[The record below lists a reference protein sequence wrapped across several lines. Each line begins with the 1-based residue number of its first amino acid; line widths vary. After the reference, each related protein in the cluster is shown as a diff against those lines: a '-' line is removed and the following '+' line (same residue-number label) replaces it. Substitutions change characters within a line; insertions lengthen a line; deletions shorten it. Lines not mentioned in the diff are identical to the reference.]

1 MLKLL
6 AALLFSAVSAFAAG
20 DEKDLDFPGLPY
32 PVTFTVKAAHKTGG
46 VAYET
51 RYSAEAEKD
60 YDTVLLQGLMPDP
73 MVRLEVVAKPK
84 VFFLSGER
92 YEQTGFRRYPNGRFW
107 ASYRAAAPTRQPVR
121 LSVVDLG
128 LTKGGAHDLVIYSTE
143 LLRRGDLKEAVEASS
158 AAYVPAADLSVP
170 DSAPFKLIRRAAW
183 KAKPPKEPFSPH
195 KPYYFTIHHTQG
207 HYPLSYDE
215 AVAEV
220 QFIQDYH
227 QNAKGWN
234 DIGYHFLIDPAG
246 DIFEGRPI
254 GVVGAH
260 VLNRNSG
267 NVGIS
272 ILGNYHPP
280 SQDRFT
286 PETQASF
293 VSVAR
298 YVKDTY
304 SVSVS
309 SFYAHREIG
318 KTDCPGDNLYAK
330 KQLLSDLVFAPAPQ
344 AVPVTP
350 VDTGITPAQAEA
362 VRELYDLLNGR

>member
-1 MLKLL
+1 MLKLY
-6 AALLFSAVSAFAAG
+6 AALLLSSVSAFAAG
-20 DEKDLDFPGLPY
+20 DEKDLSFPGLSY
-32 PVTFTVKAAHKTGG
+32 PITFAVNAAHKTGG

-51 RYSAEAEKD
+51 GYSAAAERD

-73 MVRLEVVAKPK
+73 KIRLEVVAKPK
-84 VFFLSGER
+84 TFFLSGER
-92 YEQTGFRRYPNGRFW
+92 YVQTAFRRYPNGRFW

-121 LSVVDLG
+121 LSVIDLG
-128 LTKGGAHDLVIYSTE
+128 LAKSGQELVLYSTE
-143 LLRRGDLKEAVEASS
+143 LLRRDELKEAVEASS
-158 AAYVPAADLSVP
+158 APYVPSADLSVP
-170 DSAPFKLIRRAAW
+170 ATAPFKLIRRAAW
-183 KAKPPKEPFSPH
+183 NARPPKEPYSPH
-195 KPYYFTIHHTQG
+195 TPYYFTIHHTQG
-207 HYPLSYDE
+207 HYPRSYDE

-260 VLNRNSG
+260 VLNRNTG

-280 SQDRFT
+280 SQDQFS
-286 PETQASF
+286 PAAQASF
-293 VSVAR
+293 VAVAR

-304 SVSVS
+304 SVGVS
-309 SFYAHREIG
+309 SFYAHRDIG

-330 KQLLSDLVFAPAPQ
+330 KQLLSDLVFSPAAQ
-344 AVPVTP
+344 DVPVEP
-350 VDTGITPAQAEA
+350 AAAGLTPAQARA
-362 VRELYDLLNGR
+362 VRELYERLNGR

>member
-20 DEKDLDFPGLPY
+20 DEKDLAFPGLPY
-32 PVTFTVKAAHKTGG
+32 PITFAVNAAHKTGG
-46 VAYET
+46 VSYET

-60 YDTVLLQGLMPDP
+60 YDTVLLQGVMPDP
-73 MVRLEVVAKPK
+73 NIRLEVAAKPK
-84 VFFLSGER
+84 AFFLSGER

-128 LTKGGAHDLVIYSTE
+128 LTKLGRDLVIYSTE
-143 LLRRGDLKEAVEASS
+143 LLRRGDLKEAVETSS
-158 AAYVPAADLSVP
+158 AAYVPPAELSVP
-170 DSAPFKLIRRAAW
+170 DGAPFKLVRRAAW
-183 KAKPPKEPFSPH
+183 SAKPPKEPFSPH

-207 HYPLSYDE
+207 NYPRSYDE

-280 SQDRFT
+280 SQDQFS
-286 PETQASF
+286 PAAQSSF

-330 KQLLSDLVFAPAPQ
+330 KQLLSDLVFTPAMQ
-344 AVPVTP
+344 SVPVTP
-350 VDTGITPAQAEA
+350 AGAEVTPAQAEA
-362 VRELYDLLNGR
+362 VRALYDRLNGR